1 MPTQKTILGDDEPVL
16 VKAGRLAALLG
27 VSEVTI
33 NKYRADGM
41 VAIKRADERGKLVWH
56 YDVDDCRAWFARH
69 AADAARG
76 ETHGGKRMG
85 AGRTRK
91 SVGAAVQ
98 ELRESAMR
106 AERGDLQM
114 DLRQHVS
121 GGGGGQ
127 RAMPTTVEGILE
139 EMQAGSLSGVE
150 ARTLVQGMM
159 AASKSQE
166 IQIERGELLHRDDV
180 EEVWVGHIQTFRTLL
195 RGIPARASQQ
205 MRMQFNLKPEETAAV
220 RKIVQEE
227 IDKVEGFMARD
238 MPAETSAKEAEEEES
253 AEGGEEEE

>member
-1 MPTQKTILGDDEPVL
+1 ML
-16 VKAGRLAALLG
+16 VKAGRLAALLRI
-27 VSEVTI
+27 SEVTV
-33 NKYRADGM
+33 NSYRQKGM
-41 VAIKRADERGKLVWH
+41 PAIKRDGVWQ
-56 YDVDDCRAWFARH
+56 YVVDDCRMWVKRH
-69 AADAARG
+69 VADQIRG
-76 ETHGGKRMG
+76 EAHGGTRPN
-85 AGRTRK
+85 AGRPRR
-91 SVGAAVQ
+91 SVASAVQ
-98 ELRESAMR
+98 ELRQAAMH
-106 AERGDLQM
+106 AERGDMQQ
-114 DLRQHVS
+114 DLRSSVS
-121 GGGGGQ
+121 GGGGGGVGGQ

-139 EMQAGSLSGVE
+139 ELQAGKLGGVD

-238 MPAETSAKEAEEEES
+238 MPKDISAKAVVPPEAEEEES
-253 AEGGEEEE
+253 AEGGEETAAVSPRS